1 MIYREWEDGFMV
13 RRMRAEDAK
22 IVQRW
27 YSQYCPMAC
36 DLDVVLASYP
46 AEEKGFYIGEYQGEV
61 VASAIRIPA
70 CEGVY
75 YGSYYYV
82 EEKWRGKG
90 FGRRLR
96 DEVAAAH
103 VGNNVLCID
112 AMDNLEAMNKRK
124 GYTTAS
130 FQVVLYKGAAIRLQ
144 REHPSDIKVTPVSDV
159 DFNKVIEYD
168 SECFVGPNS
177 PYRRAFLERWFAIP
191 GGKSLTALDKNGQVI
206 GLACRRPAFEGPHHK
221 IGPMYA
227 KDLDTA
233 HALLQELT
241 ADLDAEKDTIWF
253 SICESNE
260 DAKQLVKDMQMQDDI
275 HLVRMY
281 LNGDPKEFKK
291 QVFAI
296 TSIDICGF

>member
-1 MIYREWEDGFMV
+1 MIYQEWEDGFVV
-13 RRMRAEDAK
+13 RRMRADDAK

-27 YSQYCPMAC
+27 YGALNPTAC
-36 DLDVVLASYP
+36 DLDIALACYP
-46 AEEKGFYIGEYQGEV
+46 AEEKGFYIGEYQGEI
-61 VASAIRIPA
+61 VASAIRIPV

-112 AMDNLEAMNKRK
+112 AHDDLETMNQRK
-124 GYTTAS
+124 GYTNG
-130 FQVVLYKGAAIRLQ
+130 FKVVLYKGAPKRLL
-144 REHPSDIKVTPVSDV
+144 REPPAGLMINQVSDV

-168 SECFVGPNS
+168 NECFVGPNS

-206 GLACRRPAFEGPHHK
+206 GLGCRRPALEGPHHL
-221 IGPMYA
+221 IGPLYA

-233 HALLQELT
+233 HTLIQILT
-241 ADLDAEKDTIWF
+241 ADLDVDKDTIWL
-253 SICESNE
+253 SICEPNE
-260 DAKQLVKDMQMQDDI
+260 DAKQMVKDLQLQDDI
-275 HLVRMY
+275 HMLRMH

-291 QVFAI
+291 QVFAL
-296 TSIDICGF
+296 TSIDVCGF